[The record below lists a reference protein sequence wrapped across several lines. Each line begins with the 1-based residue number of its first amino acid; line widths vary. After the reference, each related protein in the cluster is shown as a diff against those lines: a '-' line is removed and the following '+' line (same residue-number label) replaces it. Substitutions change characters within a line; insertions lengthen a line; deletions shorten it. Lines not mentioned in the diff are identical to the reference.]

1 MAQRKRGLGRGLDS
15 LLGGGTSAENNEH
28 ESGSDGGSHLKET
41 GEDLR
46 SVPVDLIQ
54 RGQYQPR
61 RFIDDSSIEE
71 LAESIRQQGI
81 MQPIVL
87 RPLSTGASGQ
97 ERYEI
102 IAGERRWRASQ
113 KVGLSEIPAIIKQV
127 PDEAAIAMALIENI
141 QRENLNPM
149 EEALALHRLKE
160 EFELTHEEVAT
171 AVGKSR
177 SAVTNLMRLCSL
189 QEPVRRMVENG
200 DLEMGHARA
209 LLVLEGSI
217 QLQAAR
223 DTVEKEL
230 TVRQTEAL
238 VKSLQSEPKKT
249 AASKP
254 TEKSADVRMLE
265 NDLSEKL
272 GTLVSIQEGRGGKGR
287 LVIDYAS
294 PDILE
299 GILKHIK

>member
-1 MAQRKRGLGRGLDS
+1 MARKRGLGRGLDS
-15 LLGGGTSAENNEH
+15 LLGAKE
-28 ESGSDGGSHLKET
+28 DVKET
-41 GEDLR
+41 IEKTERSSPEELKASGEDLR
-46 SVPVDLIQ
+46 SVPIDLIE

-61 RFIDDSSIEE
+61 RVIDEDSIEE

-81 MQPIVL
+81 LQPIVL
-87 RPLSTGASGQ
+87 RLLAGG

-113 KVGLSEIPAIIKQV
+113 KVGLSEIPALIKDV

-149 EEALALHRLKE
+149 EEALALQRLKQ
-160 EFELTHEEVAT
+160 EFKLTHDEVAK

-177 SAVTNLMRLCSL
+177 SAVTNLMRLSNL
-189 QEPVRRMVENG
+189 QEAVRTLVENG

-209 LLVLEGSI
+209 LLALEGPL

-223 DTVEKEL
+223 ETIEKEL
-230 TVRQTEAL
+230 SVRQTESL
-238 VKSLQSEPKKT
+238 VKALQAKPTKKAPKKK
-249 AASKP
+249 S
-254 TEKSADVRMLE
+254 KSADVESLE
-265 NDLSEKL
+265 NSLSDKL
-272 GTLVSIQEGRGGKGR
+272 GTSVAIEEARGGGGK
-287 LVIDYAS
+287 LVISYS
-294 PDILE
+294 SVDILE